1 MMTAVAVAPR
11 VGPRN
16 DILVSL
22 VVAVVATGLS
32 YLIGLGAGWIDSV
45 NLLEAAAVFTSYSC
59 TYLCVKERRI
69 NYPIGALSTA
79 LYCILFVQSGL
90 LASAVLN
97 GYLTL
102 SLIYGW
108 FRWRSDAVTRPV
120 SRVEIKWVPVYL
132 LATGA
137 AYAGALGLNTHFGG
151 SFAWTDTVI
160 LVLTILAQFLLDN
173 KKLENWAVWA
183 VVNVFAIYTYFTA
196 GLFIVGVQYIFFL
209 ANTLYGWYVW
219 NQSRKAALVET
230 VAVRTPIEIHPGWDH
245 MMKGD

>member
-1 MMTAVAVAPR
+1 MSTVAVAQR
-11 VGPRN
+11 VGPKN

-22 VVAVVATGLS
+22 VVALVATGLS
-32 YLIGLGAGWIDSV
+32 YLIGMGFNWIDSV

-79 LYCILFVQSGL
+79 LYCILFVQASL
-90 LASAVLN
+90 FSSAVLN
-97 GYLTL
+97 AYLTL
-102 SLIYGW
+102 LLVYGW
-108 FRWRSDAVTRPV
+108 YRWRSDDNTRPV
-120 SRVEIKWVPVYL
+120 TRVQLKMVPIYL

-137 AYAGALGLNTHFGG
+137 FFAGGLALSTHFGG
-151 SFAWTDTVI
+151 AVVWTDAAI
-160 LVLTILAQFLLDN
+160 LALTILAQFLLDN

-183 VVNVFAIYTYFTA
+183 LVNVFAIYTYFTG

-219 NQSRKAALVET
+219 NQSRKSAMVQVPAIK
-230 VAVRTPIEIHPGWDH
+230 TPIETHPGWDH
-245 MMKGD
+245 MMKAD

>member
-1 MMTAVAVAPR
+1 
-11 VGPRN
+11 
-16 DILVSL
+16 
-22 VVAVVATGLS
+22 
-32 YLIGLGAGWIDSV
+32 
-45 NLLEAAAVFTSYSC
+45 
-59 TYLCVKERRI
+59 
-69 NYPIGALSTA
+69 
-79 LYCILFVQSGL
+79 
-90 LASAVLN
+90 
-97 GYLTL
+97 
-102 SLIYGW
+102 
-108 FRWRSDAVTRPV
+108 
-120 SRVEIKWVPVYL
+120 VYL

>member
-1 MMTAVAVAPR
+1 MTAIAVPR

-32 YLIGLGAGWIDSV
+32 YLIGMGAGWIDSV

-79 LYCILFVQSGL
+79 LYCILFVQAALFS
-90 LASAVLN
+90 SAVLN
-97 GYLTL
+97 AYLTL
-102 SLIYGW
+102 LLIYGW
-108 FRWRSDAVTRPV
+108 YRWRADAVTRPV
-120 SRVEIKWVPVYL
+120 TRVQLKMVPLYL

-137 AYAGALGLNTHFGG
+137 FFAGGLTLSVHFGG
-151 SFAWTDTVI
+151 AVVWTDAAI
-160 LVLTILAQFLLDN
+160 LALTILAQFLLDN

-183 VVNVFAIYTYFTA
+183 LVNVFAIYTYFTG

-209 ANTLYGWYVW
+209 ANTVYGWYCW
-219 NQSRKAALVET
+219 QKSHKANLVQP
-230 VAVRTPIEIHPGWDH
+230 AAKPIEIHPGWDH
-245 MMKGD
+245 MMKAD